1 MSESIEQ
8 FEQDRQNLLVFIWKN
23 RKIIIGVTILG
34 FIISIVIS
42 LLMTPI
48 FRSTAIVFP
57 TATSTVSFSEQ
68 RNAKASSM
76 DFGEE
81 EQAEQLV
88 QILQSASIRDHI
100 VEEYDLYRHYEISK
114 DDPNKRYKLMKQFS
128 SNFNFGRTRY
138 GSIQIDVL
146 DKDPEKAAAMAN
158 RVVDLIDTIKN
169 EMIAQ
174 RTSEAFK
181 VAQRKRDMLQLELKS
196 VSSQIDSLA
205 KLGVMNIDARAGL
218 YQALVD
224 AKNPGEK
231 TEIKEKLLINE
242 KDGPL
247 YDELEHFR
255 REKITAYELFMAIY
269 EQAESDANAQLNHK
283 FIVERAVVADKKD
296 KPKRMIVV
304 LLGTMGT
311 FIFIVFAL
319 LIREKLKE
327 LKRIGN

>member
-1 MSESIEQ
+1 MSENIEN
-8 FEQDRQNLLVFIWKN
+8 FEKDRQNLIIFIWKN
-23 RKIIIGVTILG
+23 RKIIIGVTALG
-34 FIISIVIS
+34 FILSLVVS

-48 FRSTAIVFP
+48 FKSTAIVFP

-88 QILQSASIRDHI
+88 QILSSASIRDHI
-100 VEEYDLYRHYEISK
+100 VEEFDLYKHYEI
-114 DDPNKRYKLMKQFS
+114 DANDANKRFKLMKEFS
-128 SNFNFGRTRY
+128 GNFKFARTRY

-146 DKDPEKAAAMAN
+146 DKDPVKASDMAN

-169 EMIAQ
+169 EMISQ

-181 VAQRKRDMLQLELKS
+181 VAQRKREILQQELTKI
-196 VSSQIDSLA
+196 SSQIDSLA
-205 KLGVMNIDARAGL
+205 RLGVMNIDARAGL

-224 AKNPGEK
+224 ATNQAEK
-231 TEIKEKLLINE
+231 QEIKTKLTINE

-247 YDELEHFR
+247 YDELEHIR
-255 REKITAYELFMAIY
+255 REKITTFEEFMAIY
-269 EQAESDANAQLNHK
+269 EQAESDANARLNHK

-296 KPKRMIVV
+296 KPKRMIVT
-304 LLGTMGT
+304 LLGAMGT

-319 LIREKLKE
+319 LIREKINE
-327 LKRIGN
+327 LKRIA

>member
-1 MSESIEQ
+1 MSENIEN
-8 FEQDRQNLLVFIWKN
+8 FEKDRQNLIIFIWKN
-23 RKIIIGVTILG
+23 RKIIIGVTALG
-34 FIISIVIS
+34 FILSLVVS

-48 FRSTAIVFP
+48 FKSTAIVFP

-88 QILQSASIRDHI
+88 QILSSASIRDHI
-100 VEEYDLYRHYEISK
+100 VEEFDLYKHYEI
-114 DDPNKRYKLMKQFS
+114 DANDANKRFKLMKEFS
-128 SNFNFGRTRY
+128 GNFKFARTRY

-146 DKDPEKAAAMAN
+146 DKDPVKASDMAN

-169 EMIAQ
+169 EMISQ

-181 VAQRKRDMLQLELKS
+181 VAQRKREILQQELTKI
-196 VSSQIDSLA
+196 SSQIDSLA
-205 KLGVMNIDARAGL
+205 RMGVMNIDARAGL

-224 AKNPGEK
+224 ATNQGEK
-231 TEIKEKLLINE
+231 QEIKTKLTINE

-247 YDELEHFR
+247 YDELEHIR
-255 REKITAYELFMAIY
+255 REKITTFEEFMAIY
-269 EQAESDANAQLNHK
+269 EQAESDANARLNHK

-296 KPKRMIVV
+296 KPKRMIVT

-311 FIFIVFAL
+311 LIFIVFAL
-319 LIREKLKE
+319 LIREKINE
-327 LKRIGN
+327 LKRIA

>member
-1 MSESIEQ
+1 MSESVEQ
-8 FEQDRQNLLVFIWKN
+8 FEKDRQGLLIFIWKN
-23 RKIIIGVTILG
+23 RKMVIAITALG
-34 FIISIVIS
+34 GIVSLIIS

-81 EQAEQLV
+81 EQAEQMV
-88 QILQSASIRDHI
+88 QILQSSNIRDEI
-100 VEEYDLYRHYEISK
+100 VNEFDLYSHYEISQ
-114 DDPNKRYKLMKQFS
+114 DDVNKRHKLIKQFN
-128 SNFNFGRTRY
+128 SNFNFARTRY

-174 RTSEAFK
+174 RTAEAFK
-181 VAQRKRDMLQLELKS
+181 VAQRKRDMLQLELDKIS
-196 VSSQIDSLA
+196 FQIDSLA

-218 YQALVD
+218 YQAFVD
-224 AKNPGEK
+224 SKSPSEK
-231 TEIKEKLLINE
+231 AEIKEKLIANE
-242 KDGPL
+242 KGGAL
-247 YDELEHFR
+247 YDELEHIR
-255 REKITAYELFMAIY
+255 REKITAFELFMAVY
-269 EQAESDANAQLNHK
+269 EQTESDANARLNHK

-296 KPKRMIVV
+296 KPKRMVVV
-304 LLGTMGT
+304 LLGVIGT
-311 FIFIVFAL
+311 FVFINFVL
-319 LIREKLKE
+319 LIREKLRE
-327 LKRIGN
+327 LKQIA

>member
-1 MSESIEQ
+1 MSENVEK
-8 FEQDRQNLLVFIWKN
+8 FEQERQNLLIFIWKN
-23 RKIIIGVTILG
+23 RKIIIGITAAG
-34 FIISIVIS
+34 FIVSLIIS

-100 VEEYDLYRHYEISK
+100 VEEFDLYKHYDISQ
-114 DDPNKRYKLMKQFS
+114 DDVNKRFKLMQEFS
-128 SNFNFGRTRY
+128 SNFNFARTRY

-146 DKDPEKAAAMAN
+146 DKNPEKAAAMAN
-158 RVVDLIDTIKN
+158 RVVDLIDTMKN
-169 EMIAQ
+169 EMISQ
-174 RTSEAFK
+174 RTAEAFK
-181 VAQRKRDMLQLELKS
+181 VAQRKRDMLQLDLNKI
-196 VSSQIDSLA
+196 SSQIDSLA

-231 TEIKEKLLINE
+231 TEIKEKLTINE
-242 KDGPL
+242 NFGPL
-247 YDELEHFR
+247 YDELEHIR
-255 REKITAYELFMAIY
+255 REKITLFEEFMAIY
-269 EQAESDANAQLNHK
+269 EQAESDANARLNHK

-304 LLGTMGT
+304 LLGAMGT

-319 LIREKLKE
+319 LIREKLRE
-327 LKRIGN
+327 LKRIA

>member
-1 MSESIEQ
+1 MSENIEN
-8 FEQDRQNLLVFIWKN
+8 FEKDRQNLIIFIWKN
-23 RKIIIGVTILG
+23 RKIIIGVTALG
-34 FIISIVIS
+34 FILSLVVS

-48 FRSTAIVFP
+48 FKSTAIVFP

-88 QILQSASIRDHI
+88 QILSSASIRDHI
-100 VEEYDLYRHYEISK
+100 VEEFDLYKHYEI
-114 DDPNKRYKLMKQFS
+114 DANDANKRFKLMKEFS
-128 SNFNFGRTRY
+128 GNFKFARTRY

-146 DKDPEKAAAMAN
+146 DKDPVKASDMAN

-169 EMIAQ
+169 EMISQ

-181 VAQRKRDMLQLELKS
+181 VAQRKREILQQELTKI
-196 VSSQIDSLA
+196 SSQIDSLA
-205 KLGVMNIDARAGL
+205 RMGVMNIDARAGL

-224 AKNPGEK
+224 ATNQGEK
-231 TEIKEKLLINE
+231 QEIKTKLTINE

-247 YDELEHFR
+247 YDELEHIR
-255 REKITAYELFMAIY
+255 REKITTFEEFMAIY
-269 EQAESDANAQLNHK
+269 EQAESDANARLNHK

-296 KPKRMIVV
+296 KPKRMIVT
-304 LLGTMGT
+304 LLGAMGT

-319 LIREKLKE
+319 LISEKINE
-327 LKRIGN
+327 LKRIA

>member
-1 MSESIEQ
+1 MSENIEN
-8 FEQDRQNLLVFIWKN
+8 FEKDRQNLIIFIWKN
-23 RKIIIGVTILG
+23 RKIIIGVTALG
-34 FIISIVIS
+34 FILSLVVS

-48 FRSTAIVFP
+48 FKSTAIVFP

-88 QILQSASIRDHI
+88 QILSSASIRDHI
-100 VEEYDLYRHYEISK
+100 VEEFDLYKHYEI
-114 DDPNKRYKLMKQFS
+114 DANDANKRFKLMKEFS
-128 SNFNFGRTRY
+128 GNFKFARTRY

-146 DKDPEKAAAMAN
+146 DKDPVKASDMAN

-169 EMIAQ
+169 EMISQ

-181 VAQRKRDMLQLELKS
+181 VAQRKREILQQELTKI
-196 VSSQIDSLA
+196 SSQIDSLA
-205 KLGVMNIDARAGL
+205 RMGVMNIDARAGL

-224 AKNPGEK
+224 ATNQGEK
-231 TEIKEKLLINE
+231 QEIKTKLTINE

-247 YDELEHFR
+247 YDELEHIR
-255 REKITAYELFMAIY
+255 REKITTFEEFMAIY
-269 EQAESDANAQLNHK
+269 EQAESDANARLNHK

-296 KPKRMIVV
+296 KPKRMIVT
-304 LLGTMGT
+304 LLGAMGT

-319 LIREKLKE
+319 LIREKINE
-327 LKRIGN
+327 LKRIA

>member
-1 MSESIEQ
+1 MSENVEK
-8 FEQDRQNLLVFIWKN
+8 FEQERQNLLIFIWKN
-23 RKIIIGVTILG
+23 RKIIIGITAAG
-34 FIISIVIS
+34 FIVSLIIS

-100 VEEYDLYRHYEISK
+100 VEEFDLYKHYDISQ
-114 DDPNKRYKLMKQFS
+114 DDVNKRFKLMQEFS
-128 SNFNFGRTRY
+128 SNFNFARTRY

-146 DKDPEKAAAMAN
+146 DKNPEKAAAMAN
-158 RVVDLIDTIKN
+158 RVVDLIDTMKN
-169 EMIAQ
+169 EMISQ
-174 RTSEAFK
+174 RTAEAFK
-181 VAQRKRDMLQLELKS
+181 VAQRKRDMLQLDLNKI
-196 VSSQIDSLA
+196 SSQIDSLA

-231 TEIKEKLLINE
+231 TEIKEKLTINE
-242 KDGPL
+242 NFGPL
-247 YDELEHFR
+247 YDELEHIR
-255 REKITAYELFMAIY
+255 REKITLFEEFMAIY
-269 EQAESDANAQLNHK
+269 EQAESDANARLNHK

-304 LLGTMGT
+304 LLGVMGT

-319 LIREKLKE
+319 LIREKLRE
-327 LKRIGN
+327 LKRIA

>member
-1 MSESIEQ
+1 MSDQIEQ
-8 FEQDRQNLLVFIWKN
+8 FENERQNLLVFLWKN
-23 RKIIIGVTILG
+23 RKLVIGITAVGMFVSL
-34 FIISIVIS
+34 VIS
-42 LLMTPI
+42 LLLTPI

-68 RNAKASSM
+68 RNAKAAAM

-81 EQAEQLV
+81 EQAEQMV

-100 VEEYDLYRHYEISK
+100 VEEFDLMKHYEISN
-114 DDPNKRYKLMKQFS
+114 DDANKRHKLIKEFN
-128 SNFNFGRTRY
+128 SNFSFSRTRY
-138 GSIQIDVL
+138 GSIQIDVF

-181 VAQRKRDMLQLELKS
+181 VAQRKKEMLQQDLFKIS
-196 VSSQIDSLA
+196 AQIDSLS

-224 AKNPGEK
+224 AKNPNEK
-231 TEIKEKLLINE
+231 AEIKEKLAINE
-242 KDGPL
+242 KFGPTF
-247 YDELEHFR
+247 DELEHIR
-255 REKITAYELFMAIY
+255 REKITIFEEFMAIY
-269 EQAESDANAQLNHK
+269 EQAESDANARLNHK

-304 LLGTMGT
+304 LLGTFGT
-311 FIFIVFAL
+311 FFFVLFTL
-319 LIREKLKE
+319 LIREKVRE
-327 LKRIGN
+327 LNQLA

>member
-1 MSESIEQ
+1 MSDQIEQ
-8 FEQDRQNLLVFIWKN
+8 FENERQNLLVFLWKN
-23 RKIIIGVTILG
+23 RKLIIGITAVGMLV
-34 FIISIVIS
+34 SLVIS
-42 LLMTPI
+42 LLLTPI

-68 RNAKASSM
+68 RNAKAAAM

-81 EQAEQLV
+81 EQAEQMV

-100 VEEYDLYRHYEISK
+100 VEEFDLMKHYEISN
-114 DDPNKRYKLMKQFS
+114 DDANKRHKLIKEFN
-128 SNFNFGRTRY
+128 SNFSFSRTRY
-138 GSIQIDVL
+138 GSIQIDVF

-181 VAQRKRDMLQLELKS
+181 VAQRKKEMLQQDLFKIS
-196 VSSQIDSLA
+196 AQIDSLS

-224 AKNPGEK
+224 AKNPNEK
-231 TEIKEKLLINE
+231 AEIKEKLAINE
-242 KDGPL
+242 KFGPTF
-247 YDELEHFR
+247 DELEHIR
-255 REKITAYELFMAIY
+255 REKITIFEEFMAIY
-269 EQAESDANAQLNHK
+269 EQAESDANARLNHK

-296 KPKRMIVV
+296 KPKRMVVV
-304 LLGTMGT
+304 LLGTFGT
-311 FIFIVFAL
+311 FFFVLFTL
-319 LIREKLKE
+319 LIREKVRE
-327 LKRIGN
+327 LNQLA